1 MAIKLRYANFET
13 VTRQLRLALPTDDER
28 EIYRASLVLLKRAW
42 QQERPVRL
50 LGVAARQLSPP
61 TRQLSLRQD
70 EDAKGRT
77 WHYG

>member
-1 MAIKLRYANFET
+1 VAIKLRYANFET

-77 WHYG
+77 WQYG